1 MTEESNPAGDE
12 KKVDEEW
19 KEQARTEKER
29 IGKKK
34 NTDQRDNASKVIPT
48 ASFQTLI
55 TTFATQALIG
65 LGVAPSPV
73 DNERTIDLDSAKF
86 GIDMLQT
93 IQDKTKGNLTD
104 VEKKYITAV
113 LYDLRLRFVNAASGK
128 RG

>member
-1 MTEESNPAGDE
+1 VTEKSSPAGDE

-19 KEQARTEKER
+19 KEQARIEKER
-29 IGKKK
+29 LNKKQD
-34 NTDQRDNASKVIPT
+34 THHDADASKTIPT
-48 ASFQTLI
+48 ASSQTLVN
-55 TTFATQALIG
+55 TFATQALIG
-65 LGVAPSPV
+65 LGQALNPM

-93 IQDKTKGNLTD
+93 IQDKTKGNLT
-104 VEKKYITAV
+104 EMEEKYITAI

>member
-1 MTEESNPAGDE
+1 MTEESSPAGDE

-19 KEQARTEKER
+19 KEQTRIEKDR
-29 IGKKK
+29 LGKKK
-34 NTDQRDNASKVIPT
+34 DTDRDANASKTMPT
-48 ASFQTLI
+48 ASFQTLV
-55 TTFATQALIG
+55 TTFTTQALIG

-73 DNERTIDLDSAKF
+73 DNEKTVDLDNAKF

-93 IQDKTKGNLTD
+93 IQDKTKGNLTE
-104 VEKKYITAV
+104 VEEKYIIAV

>member
-1 MTEESNPAGDE
+1 MTEETSPAGDE
-12 KKVDEEW
+12 KRVDEGW
-19 KEQARTEKER
+19 KEQARIETEKLT
-29 IGKKK
+29 KKD
-34 NTDQRDNASKVIPT
+34 TDQDANASKTMPT
-48 ASFQTLI
+48 ASFQTLV

-73 DNERTIDLDSAKF
+73 DNERTVDLDNAKF

-93 IQDKTKGNLTD
+93 VKDKTEGNLTE
-104 VEKKYITAV
+104 VEEKYITAI